1 TSLMLSIRIGFAA
14 GRRGLAQPTP
24 NSFLKPLSEKPWLNP
39 PSSFTTTGRRT
50 SCGCSRSS
58 SFHSASLPGDLRLSG
73 SWRQVVED
81 LLTRASKPPAL
92 PAHSTRVSGEGLLS
106 RESTKVYG
114 TPKRS
119 SHLVAFLQV
128 SQFFRP

>member
-1 TSLMLSIRIGFAA
+1 LATGVVRRHRGTRDQFAGQVQDFAHAFHPYRVRGRPPRA
-14 GRRGLAQPTP
+14 GSADAEQLLEAVVGEALAE
-24 NSFLKPLSEKPWLNP
+24 S

-106 RESTKVYG
+106 R
-114 TPKRS
+114 
-119 SHLVAFLQV
+119 
-128 SQFFRP
+128 